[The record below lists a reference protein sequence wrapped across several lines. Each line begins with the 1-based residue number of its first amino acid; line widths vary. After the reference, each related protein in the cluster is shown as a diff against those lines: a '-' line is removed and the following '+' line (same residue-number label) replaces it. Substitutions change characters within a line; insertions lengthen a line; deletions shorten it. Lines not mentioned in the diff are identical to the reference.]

1 MGAAATTRLLGA
13 ISSATRAGNPPGRTH
28 GHYARRMAL
37 AQLTR
42 STPGALPE
50 LRFDR
55 AELAGAVA
63 DLGVLVP
70 IAVALIVSNGLSA
83 TAVLV
88 PAGLLYVFV
97 GLYYRVPVGVQPLKA
112 FGAIAIAAGVGAA
125 EIAAGALL
133 MGAVFLLLGYTRTLD
148 RAAALFPRPVI
159 RGVQLS
165 VGLLLGTL
173 AWGLLTS
180 PPAAFAGSDLPA
192 GWLVAAGVAVAG
204 MAFAL
209 RGRGITLA
217 LVALA
222 GGIAVATYDGP
233 WTLGPSE
240 LALPSLDAA
249 AFATAAVV
257 LVVPQLPLTFA
268 NSCVATA
275 DAARTYFGPAAH
287 RVQPG
292 RLGMSLGTAN
302 LLAGS
307 LGGMPVCH
315 GAGGMT
321 AHRAFGARTG
331 AAPLVLGSLLIALA
345 LGAGTIL
352 GPLLGGFPVP
362 VLAGLLA
369 VAGAMHIALL
379 RDLEGP
385 VEWLLAI
392 GIGVAAVLGGLALA
406 LAGGLVLWWC
416 GRAVRSHVA
425 SRAGK

>member
-1 MGAAATTRLLGA
+1 
-13 ISSATRAGNPPGRTH
+13 
-28 GHYARRMAL
+28 
-37 AQLTR
+37 
-42 STPGALPE
+42 
-50 LRFDR
+50 
-55 AELAGAVA
+55 
-63 DLGVLVP
+63 
-70 IAVALIVSNGLSA
+70 
-83 TAVLV
+83 
-88 PAGLLYVFV
+88 
-97 GLYYRVPVGVQPLKA
+97 
-112 FGAIAIAAGVGAA
+112 
-125 EIAAGALL
+125 
-133 MGAVFLLLGYTRTLD
+133 
-148 RAAALFPRPVI
+148 
-159 RGVQLS
+159 
-165 VGLLLGTL
+165 
-173 AWGLLTS
+173 
-180 PPAAFAGSDLPA
+180 
-192 GWLVAAGVAVAG
+192 
-204 MAFAL
+204 
-209 RGRGITLA
+209 
-217 LVALA
+217 
-222 GGIAVATYDGP
+222 
-233 WTLGPSE
+233 
-240 LALPSLDAA
+240 
-249 AFATAAVV
+249 
-257 LVVPQLPLTFA
+257 
-268 NSCVATA
+268 
-275 DAARTYFGPAAH
+275 
-287 RVQPG
+287 
-292 RLGMSLGTAN
+292 MSLGTAN